1 MENEKKIVEQEQE
14 LDLDEIIA
22 KYDKESN
29 HRKLSGLQLKLIS
42 ALAIIFSLFQLYTA
56 IFGVLPAQLQ
66 RSIHLTFAFVLAYLL
81 YPTHKKMAKNKLH
94 WIDITLACVAGL
106 VGLYIT
112 FNYHGLLMRAGD
124 QTPLDIFVAVLAIL
138 FVLEAAR
145 RVVGLPI
152 VIIAGT
158 FLLYAKFG
166 AFLPGFLNHR
176 GYSIERIA
184 SHMYFTTEGIL
195 GTPLAVSST
204 FIFLFILF
212 GAFLEKTG
220 IGKFFIDLANAIAGK
235 AVGGPAKVAVLSS
248 ALTGTISGSSVANTV
263 GTGSFTIP
271 LMKSL
276 GYKPEFAG
284 AVEAAS
290 STGGQIMPPIMG
302 AAAFLMAEFIGMP
315 YSGIAKAAI
324 IPALLYFTGIWI
336 MVDLEARKTGM
347 KGLEASRLPK
357 LRKVLGERWF
367 LLLPIFVIVYMLMSG
382 TTPIKAALYG
392 ILSSVIVG
400 MIRKET
406 RMNLRTLLEALEMG
420 AKSALGVA
428 IACAC
433 AGIIVGTVTLTGLGL
448 KMGNGLVDLAGG
460 QLIPTL
466 VLTMISS
473 LILGM
478 GAPTTANYIIT
489 STIAAPAL
497 LKLGVNVLTAHMFVF
512 YFGIIADI
520 TPPVALAAFAGSAIA
535 KSDPIKTGFNA
546 SKLAIAAFLIPY
558 MFVINPQLL
567 LINTTGLEIVQIT
580 ITSLIGMFGI
590 GIAME
595 GYMLGKVNAI
605 LRIIFLLGGLALIDP
620 GVYTD
625 IIGIA
630 IIVLGIAYQWYK
642 YRRPSISSSL

>member
-1 MENEKKIVEQEQE
+1 MDKNKILKEQVQE
-14 LDLDEIIA
+14 LDIDEIIA

-29 HRKLSGLQLKLIS
+29 YRKLSGIQLKIVT
-42 ALAIIFSLFQLYTA
+42 ALAIMFSVFQLYTA

-66 RSIHLTFAFVLAYLL
+66 RSIHVTFAFVLSYLL
-81 YPTHKKMAKNKLH
+81 YPLSKKMPKNKMH
-94 WIDITLACVAGL
+94 WIDITLAIISGF

-112 FNYHGLLMRAGD
+112 FNYNALIMRAGE
-124 QTPLDIFVAVLAIL
+124 QNALDIFVAILAVL

-145 RVVGLPI
+145 RVVGIPI
-152 VIIAGT
+152 VIIAST

-176 GYSIERIA
+176 GYSIERIV
-184 SHMYFTTEGIL
+184 SHMYYTTEGIL
-195 GTPLAVSST
+195 GTPIGVSST

-212 GAFLEKTG
+212 GAFLDKTG

-284 AVEAAS
+284 AVEAAA
-290 STGGQIMPPIMG
+290 STGGQLMPPIMG
-302 AAAFLMAEFIGMP
+302 AAAFLMSEFIGIP
-315 YSGIAKAAI
+315 YGSIAKAAI

-347 KGLEASRLPK
+347 KGLEESKLPK
-357 LRKVLGERWF
+357 LAKVLGERWF
-367 LLLPIFVIVYMLMSG
+367 LLTPIFVIIYMLMSG

-392 ILSSVIVG
+392 IYSSILVG
-400 MIRKET
+400 MIRKES
-406 RMNLRTLLEALEMG
+406 RMNLKSLLEALEAG
-420 AKSALGVA
+420 AKGALGVA

-448 KMGNGLVDLAGG
+448 KMGNGLVTLAGG
-460 QLIPTL
+460 KLLPTL
-466 VLTMISS
+466 FLTMISS

-535 KSDPIKTGFNA
+535 KSNPIKTGINA

-558 MFVINPQLL
+558 LFVINPQLL
-567 LINTTGLEIVQIT
+567 LINTTAMEIVTIT

-595 GYMLGKVNAI
+595 GFIMGKVNAI
-605 LRIIFLLGGLALIDP
+605 FRVLFLLGGLALIYP
-620 GVYTD
+620 GLYTD
-625 IIGIA
+625 LIGIA
-630 IIVLGIAYQWYK
+630 AIGLGIFYQWFKYK
-642 YRRPSISSSL
+642 RPAAKSI

>member
-1 MENEKKIVEQEQE
+1 MDKDKILKEQVQE
-14 LDLDEIIA
+14 IDLDEIMA

-29 HRKLSGLQLKLIS
+29 YRKLSGIQLKVVT
-42 ALAIIFSLFQLYTA
+42 ALAIMFSVFQLYTA
-56 IFGVLPAQLQ
+56 VFGVLPAQLQ
-66 RSIHLTFAFVLAYLL
+66 RSIHITFALVLAYLL
-81 YPTHKKMAKNKLH
+81 YPTNEKMPKHKLH
-94 WIDITLACVAGL
+94 WLDVLLACIAGF
-106 VGLYIT
+106 VGLYIP
-112 FNYHGLLMRAGD
+112 FNYHALIMRAGE
-124 QTPLDIFVAVLAIL
+124 QNSFDILVAIIAVL

-152 VIIAGT
+152 VIIAST
-158 FLLYAKFG
+158 FLVYCVVG
-166 AFLPGFLNHR
+166 PYLPGFLNHR
-176 GYSIERIA
+176 GYSVARIV
-184 SHMYFTTEGIL
+184 SHMYYTTEGIL
-195 GTPLAVSST
+195 GTPIGVSST

-212 GAFLEKTG
+212 GSFLDKTG
-220 IGKFFIDLANAIAGK
+220 IGKFFIDLANAVAGK

-284 AVEAAS
+284 AVEAAA

-302 AAAFLMAEFIGMP
+302 AAAFLMSEFIGIP
-315 YSGIAKAAI
+315 YGSIAKSAI
-324 IPALLYFTGIWI
+324 IPALLYFSGIWI
-336 MVDLEARKTGM
+336 MVDLEARKTGLV
-347 KGLEASRLPK
+347 GLEASKIPK
-357 LRKVLGERWF
+357 LKKVLGERWYLF
-367 LLLPIFVIVYMLMSG
+367 APIFVIVYMLMSG

-392 ILSSVIVG
+392 IYTSILVG
-400 MIRKET
+400 AVKKET
-406 RMNLRTLLEALEMG
+406 RMNLKMLLEALEAG
-420 AKSALGVA
+420 AKGALGVA

-448 KMGNGLVDLAGG
+448 KMGNGLVALAGG
-460 QLIPTL
+460 RLLPTL
-466 VLTMISS
+466 FLTMISS

-497 LKLGVNVLTAHMFVF
+497 LKLGVHPLTAHMFVF

-535 KSDPIKTGFNA
+535 KSDPIKTGINA

-558 MFVINPQLL
+558 IFVINPQLL
-567 LINTTGLEIVQIT
+567 LIDTSGLEIIQIT

-590 GIAME
+590 GMAME
-595 GYMLGKVNAI
+595 GFMFGKVNPV
-605 LRIIFLLGGLALIDP
+605 LRIFFMAGGLCLIDP

-625 IIGIA
+625 LVGIVVIG
-630 IIVLGIAYQWYK
+630 LGLAYQWYK
-642 YRRPSISSSL
+642 YKRPAAKSI

>member
-1 MENEKKIVEQEQE
+1 MDKDKILKEQVQE
-14 LDLDEIIA
+14 LDLDEIMA

-29 HRKLSGLQLKLIS
+29 YRRLSGMQLRIVTV
-42 ALAIIFSLFQLYTA
+42 LAIIFSVFQLYTA

-66 RSIHLTFAFVLAYLL
+66 RSIHLTFAFVLSFLL
-81 YPTHKKMAKNKLH
+81 YPLSDKMPKNKMH
-94 WIDITLACVAGL
+94 WADITIAVVSGF

-112 FNYHGLLMRAGD
+112 FNYNALIMRAGD
-124 QTPLDIFVAVLAIL
+124 QNALDIFVAIIAVLL
-138 FVLEAAR
+138 VLEAAR
-145 RVVGLPI
+145 RVVGIPI

-158 FLLYAKFG
+158 FLLYGKFG

-176 GYSIERIA
+176 GYSIGRIV
-184 SHMYFTTEGIL
+184 SHMYYTTEGIL
-195 GTPLAVSST
+195 GTPVGVSST

-212 GAFLEKTG
+212 GAFLDKTG

-235 AVGGPAKVAVLSS
+235 SVGGPAKVAVLSS

-263 GTGSFTIP
+263 GTGTFTIP

-284 AVEAAS
+284 AVEAAA

-302 AAAFLMAEFIGMP
+302 AAAFLMSEFIGIP
-315 YSGIAKAAI
+315 YGTIAKSAI
-324 IPALLYFTGIWI
+324 IPALLYFSGIWI
-336 MVDLEARKTGM
+336 MVDLEARKTGL
-347 KGLEASRLPK
+347 KGVEASKLPRLG
-357 LRKVLGERWF
+357 KVLGERWYLF
-367 LLLPIFVIVYMLMSG
+367 APIFVIIYMLMNG

-392 ILSSVIVG
+392 IYSSILVG
-400 MIRKET
+400 MVKKET
-406 RMNLRTLLEALEMG
+406 RMNLRTLLEALEAG
-420 AKSALGVA
+420 AKGAVGVA

-448 KMGNGLVDLAGG
+448 KMGNGLVALAGG
-460 QLIPTL
+460 RLLPTL

-535 KSDPIKTGFNA
+535 KSDPIKTGINA

-558 MFVINPQLL
+558 IFVINPQLL
-567 LINTTGLEIVQIT
+567 LINTTGVEIIQIT
-580 ITSLIGMFGI
+580 ITSLIGMVGI
-590 GIAME
+590 GVAMQ
-595 GYMLGKVNAI
+595 GYLMGKVNPL
-605 LRIIFLLGGLALIDP
+605 LRVLFMAGGLLLIYP
-620 GVYTD
+620 GLYTD
-625 IIGIA
+625 LIGIVIIGMG
-630 IIVLGIAYQWYK
+630 VTFQRFKYK
-642 YRRPSISSSL
+642 KPASGSV

>member
-1 MENEKKIVEQEQE
+1 MDKDKILNEQVEEM
-14 LDLDEIIA
+14 DLDEIIA

-29 HRKLSGLQLKLIS
+29 YRKLSGFQMKLVTTT
-42 ALAIIFSLFQLYTA
+42 AILFSVFQLYTA

-66 RSIHLTFAFVLAYLL
+66 RSIHICFAFVLTYLL
-81 YPTHKKMAKNKLH
+81 YPSSKKMPKNKLH
-94 WIDITLACVAGL
+94 WFDTTLACIAGL
-106 VGLYIT
+106 VALYIP
-112 FNYHGLLMRAGD
+112 FNYNNLLLRAGD
-124 QTPLDIFVAVLAIL
+124 QTPLDIFVAVVAVLL
-138 FVLEAAR
+138 VLEAAR

-152 VIIAGT
+152 VIIASV
-158 FLLYAKFG
+158 FLVYSKVG
-166 AFLPGFLNHR
+166 PYMPGFLNHR
-176 GYSIERIA
+176 GYSIERIV
-184 SHMYFTTEGIL
+184 SHMFYTTEGIL
-195 GTPLAVSST
+195 GTPIGVSST

-212 GAFLEKTG
+212 GAFLDKTG

-284 AVEAAS
+284 AVEAAA

-302 AAAFLMAEFIGMP
+302 AAAFLMSEFIGIP
-315 YSGIAKAAI
+315 YGEIAKAAI

-347 KGLEASRLPK
+347 KGLEAAKLPK
-357 LRKVLGERWF
+357 LSIVLKERWYLF
-367 LLLPIFVIVYMLMSG
+367 APIFIIIYMLMNG

-392 ILSSVIVG
+392 IYSSIIVG

-406 RMNLRTLLEALEMG
+406 RMNLKTLLEALETG

-448 KMGNGLVDLAGG
+448 KMGNGLVALAGG
-460 QLIPTL
+460 QLLPTL
-466 VLTMISS
+466 FLTMISS
-473 LILGM
+473 IILGM

-497 LKLGVNVLTAHMFVF
+497 LKLGVNPLTAHMFVF

-535 KSDPIKTGFNA
+535 KSDPIKTGVNA

-558 MFVINPQLL
+558 IFVINPQLL
-567 LINTTGLEIVQIT
+567 LINTTGLEIAQIT

-595 GYMLGKVNAI
+595 GYIMGNVNLI
-605 LRIIFLLGGLALIDP
+605 LRAIFLVGGLALIDP
-620 GVYTD
+620 GMYTD
-625 IIGIA
+625 LIGIVV
-630 IIVLGIAYQWYK
+630 IGLGITYQWYK
-642 YRRPSISSSL
+642 YRKTAKIV